1 MFRLEI
7 SLRMVT
13 TATGRRLPRA
23 LLLARSDVQLGLV
36 ALRCVNV
43 MIDRRSRSGK
53 WLGHCDDVG
62 CRNGC
67 WRWRGGCDDVFHA
80 LAGII
85 GCPSLRRRFKSSAL
99 AKRERDAAGR
109 AGLSG
114 RAQRQMLE

>member
-13 TATGRRLPRA
+13 TATVRRLPRA

-36 ALRCVNV
+36 ELRCVNV
-43 MIDRRSRSGK
+43 MIDRRSRLGE

-62 CRNGC
+62 SRNGC